1 MANLAESA
9 AWEDAITQIET
20 TTPWVGGLGG
30 TSNMQALILAKRT
43 RWLKQFADEL
53 AAARGGQANLDA
65 RLDQYDAFDPANIA
79 GLYAFSALGID
90 LAGLAGRETQKT
102 IHQRIQSG
110 ITLITNRGIIAG
122 CTVSKSTN
130 AIRNL
135 SLTAGS
141 LFVNGVM
148 MSCPAMENSAIVA
161 SNAGSASQVCYGYL
175 FLDSAGMVRF
185 SVTEFG
191 VIVPDNGISLCRI
204 TVPAGNTQ
212 VSDPNLASV
221 TITDVRRVE
230 AGYPI
235 QVNSIA
241 YASVALPYTL
251 IDSDYEILLDIQSA
265 KGGLNQRSSV
275 YAGDKAANGF
285 KLYVEGSLDA
295 VSVRWIAIK
304 LNL

>member
-1 MANLAESA
+1 
-9 AWEDAITQIET
+9 
-20 TTPWVGGLGG
+20 
-30 TSNMQALILAKRT
+30 MQTLILAKRT
-43 RWLKQFADEL
+43 RWLKQFADEV

-79 GLYAFSALGID
+79 GLYAFVALGID
-90 LAGLAGRETQKT
+90 LAGLANRENQKT
-102 IHQRIQSG
+102 IQQRIQSG
-110 ITLITNRGIIAG
+110 TTLITNRGIIAG

-141 LFVNGVM
+141 LFINGLM
-148 MSCPAMENSAIVA
+148 LACPAMENSAIVA
-161 SNAGSASQVCYGYL
+161 SNPGSASQICYGYL
-175 FLDSAGMVRF
+175 YLDTTGVVRF

-191 VIVPDNGISLCRI
+191 VIVPDNGIPLCRV

-265 KGGLNQRSSV
+265 KGGWNQRSSV
-275 YAGDKAANGF
+275 YAADKAANGF
-285 KLYVEGSLDA
+285 KIYVEGSLDA
-295 VSVRWIAIK
+295 VSVRWITIK